1 MTTTNKCFKEFI
13 KSMINTLPDTVF
25 AKDVTKSDIIN
36 LLTENITQVK
46 GKKIKNFNIND
57 TIYTTENAPKRG
69 KPLERYSLYKDGI
82 TIKDLL
88 ENEEITKQ
96 TLQYDLDRN
105 YIEINIKI
113 IEDESKIE
121 DESEIEESDNDSDN
135 NIDDTELVF

>member
-25 AKDVTKSDIIN
+25 AKNVTKPDIIN

-57 TIYTTENAPKRG
+57 TIYTTENSPKRG
-69 KPLERYSLYKDGI
+69 KPLERYNLYKDGI

-105 YIEINIKI
+105 YIEINNKI
-113 IEDESKIE
+113 IENEIE

-135 NIDDTELVF
+135 NIDEEEIVF

>member
-1 MTTTNKCFKEFI
+1 M
-13 KSMINTLPDTVF
+13 
-25 AKDVTKSDIIN
+25 
-36 LLTENITQVK
+36 
-46 GKKIKNFNIND
+46 
-57 TIYTTENAPKRG
+57 
-69 KPLERYSLYKDGI
+69 
-82 TIKDLL
+82 

>member
-1 MTTTNKCFKEFI
+1 
-13 KSMINTLPDTVF
+13 MINTLPDTVF
-25 AKDVTKSDIIN
+25 AKNVTKPDIIN

-57 TIYTTENAPKRG
+57 TIYTTENSPKRG
-69 KPLERYSLYKDGI
+69 KPLERYNLYKDGI

-105 YIEINIKI
+105 YIEINNKI
-113 IEDESKIE
+113 IENEIE

-135 NIDDTELVF
+135 NIDEEEIVF